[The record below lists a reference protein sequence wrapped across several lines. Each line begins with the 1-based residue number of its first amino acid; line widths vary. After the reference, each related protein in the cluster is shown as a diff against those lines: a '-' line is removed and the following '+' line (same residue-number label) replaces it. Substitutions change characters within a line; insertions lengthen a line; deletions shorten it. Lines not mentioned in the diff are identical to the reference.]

1 MEKHLCSIAVKNLR
15 IQQMGSYQMGFKH
28 PFVSKTPSKTAKQ
41 IIKHLPC
48 HLPTCSLCS
57 AERRQQR
64 NKEDPDSPHQAAT
77 LLSFS
82 LLKDPERAPPPSQS
96 RGSKE
101 SLLPHTSRSIS
112 PSSLPKPSHLPLI
125 SHHTAQL
132 SPRAAPKAF
141 GITS

>member
-1 MEKHLCSIAVKNLR
+1 MAVKNLR

-57 AERRQQR
+57 AERRQLR
-64 NKEDPDSPHQAAT
+64 NKEDPDSPHQAAR

-82 LLKDPERAPPPSQS
+82 LLKDPEQAPPPSQS

-101 SLLPHTSRSIS
+101 SPPHQQVYLPFQPPQTFT
-112 PSSLPKPSHLPLI
+112 PAPHLPPHSSAEPTGSTQGLWY
-125 SHHTAQL
+125 HL
-132 SPRAAPKAF
+132 MMV
-141 GITS
+141 